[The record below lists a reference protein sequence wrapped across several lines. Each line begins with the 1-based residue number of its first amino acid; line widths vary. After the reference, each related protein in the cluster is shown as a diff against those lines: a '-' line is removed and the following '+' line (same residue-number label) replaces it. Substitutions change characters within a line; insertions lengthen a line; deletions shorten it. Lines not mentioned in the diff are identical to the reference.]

1 VTGAKKMTRLFLH
14 SEASSDNGL
23 NSVYEK
29 AVSEAV
35 ELYIFSA
42 YLTHWDVKNK
52 LNDKLKEFKFIFGQD
67 FGLSK
72 KNAIRKVLKWI
83 PAHLKFTL
91 MVAQNIQG
99 FHPKAVFW
107 RNDKNRCY
115 ALIGSSNLT
124 HAAFN
129 SNYEANILTEI
140 SEKEF
145 INAKFW
151 ANEIAMKS
159 IPVSEDWLEKYQEA
173 EVSFKK
179 SASSKSAIG
188 KLFMEM
194 PNYDKKLIE
203 ARREQMRNHQTV
215 RKQLK
220 KLIKQCA
227 DGKVDNDEFYVEFN
241 KLWSWKN
248 ENEGNGVGNRF
259 QDKGWVRKCKS
270 SDFQKLCC
278 AIQKV
283 FNAPSTEK
291 DSMVA
296 NQIDWLRECREMT
309 WRSVFSEMLCQ
320 EYPDKY
326 PLLNGPI
333 EEFLRDNQFRS
344 ARGASEG
351 SKYIDLSM
359 KLRELLA
366 KQSKIKN
373 LAELD
378 VLIQAKYRKN
388 ADIDWE

>member
-1 VTGAKKMTRLFLH
+1 M
-14 SEASSDNGL
+14 
-23 NSVYEK
+23 
-29 AVSEAV
+29 
-35 ELYIFSA
+35 
-42 YLTHWDVKNK
+42 
-52 LNDKLKEFKFIFGQD
+52 KF
-67 FGLSK
+67 
-72 KNAIRKVLKWI
+72 A
-83 PAHLKFTL
+83 L

-107 RNDKNRCY
+107 KNDKNRCY

-173 EVSFKK
+173 GITHKK
-179 SASSKSAIG
+179 PTFSKSAMDA
-188 KLFMEM
+188 LFMEM

-227 DGKVDNDEFYVEFN
+227 DGKIDNDEFYVEFN
-241 KLWSWKN
+241 KLWSWEN
-248 ENEGNGVGNRF
+248 ENGGNGVGNRF
-259 QDKGWVRKCKS
+259 QDKTWTRKGKS
-270 SDFQKLCC
+270 SDFKKLCL
-278 AIQKV
+278 AIQSV
-283 FNAPSTEK
+283 LDAPATEK
-291 DSMVA
+291 DNVVA
-296 NQIDWLRECREMT
+296 EQIDWLKECGVSTRG
-309 WRSVFSEMLCQ
+309 SVFSEMLCQ
-320 EYPDKY
+320 EYPDRY
-326 PLLNGPI
+326 PVLNKPLVK
-333 EEFLRDNQFRS
+333 FVKDNQFRS

-359 KLRELLA
+359 KLRELLT

-388 ADIDWE
+388 TDIDWE

>member
-1 VTGAKKMTRLFLH
+1 MAQLFLH
-14 SEASSDNGL
+14 SDTSSDNGL

-52 LNDKLKEFKFIFGQD
+52 LSNKLKEFKFIFGQD

-72 KNAIRKVLKWI
+72 KDAIRKVLKWL

-99 FHPKAVFW
+99 FHPKAVLW
-107 RNDKNRCY
+107 KNDKNRYY

-140 SEKEF
+140 SEKDF
-145 INAKFW
+145 IEAKYW
-151 ANEIAMKS
+151 ADEITMKS
-159 IPVSEDWLEKYQEA
+159 IPVSEDWLGKYQEVEIA
-173 EVSFKK
+173 YKK
-179 SASSKSAIG
+179 SASSKSAMDM
-188 KLFMEM
+188 LFMKM
-194 PNYDKKLIE
+194 PNYDQGLIE
-203 ARREQMRNHQTV
+203 ARRRQMRNHQTV
-215 RKQLK
+215 REQLK

-227 DGKVDNDEFYVEFN
+227 EGGVDNDEFYVEFN
-241 KLWSWKN
+241 KLWSWEN
-248 ENEGNGVGNRF
+248 ENGGNGVGNRF
-259 QDKGWVRKCKS
+259 QDKTWTRKGKD
-270 SDFQKLCC
+270 SDFKKICF
-278 AIQKV
+278 AIQSV
-283 FNAPSTEK
+283 FNAPSAEK
-291 DSMVA
+291 DNIVA
-296 NQIDWLRECREMT
+296 KQIDWLKKCGVSTR
-309 WRSVFSEMLCQ
+309 RSVFSEMLCQ

-326 PLLNGPI
+326 PLLNNPV
-333 EEFLRDNQFRS
+333 EKFLKDNQFRS

-378 VLIQAKYRKN
+378 VLIQEKYRKN
-388 ADIDWE
+388 TDIDWE

>member
-1 VTGAKKMTRLFLH
+1 LAETGAKKMTQLFLH

-52 LNDKLKEFKFIFGQD
+52 LNDKLQEFKFIFGQD

-83 PAHLKFTL
+83 PAHLKFAL

-107 RNDKNRCY
+107 KNDKNRCY

-151 ANEIAMKS
+151 ANQIAMKS

-173 EVSFKK
+173 GIAYKK
-179 SASSKSAIG
+179 STSSKSAMDT
-188 KLFMEM
+188 LFMEM

-227 DGKVDNDEFYVEFN
+227 DGKVDNNEFYVEFN
-241 KLWSWKN
+241 KLWSWEN
-248 ENEGNGVGNRF
+248 ENGGNGVGNRF
-259 QDKGWVRKCKS
+259 QDKTWTRKGKS
-270 SDFQKLCC
+270 SDFKKLCF
-278 AIQKV
+278 AIQSV
-283 FNAPSTEK
+283 LDAPPTEK
-291 DSMVA
+291 DNVVA
-296 NQIDWLRECREMT
+296 KQIDWLKECGVSTRG
-309 WRSVFSEMLCQ
+309 SVFSEILCQ
-320 EYPDKY
+320 EYPDRY
-326 PLLNGPI
+326 PVLNEPI
-333 EEFLRDNQFRS
+333 KKFLKENKFKS
-344 ARGASEG
+344 AKGASEG
-351 SKYIDLSM
+351 SRYIDLSM
-359 KLRELLA
+359 KLRNLLT
-366 KQSKIKN
+366 KQLDIKN

-378 VLIQAKYRKN
+378 VLVQEKYR
-388 ADIDWE
+388 